1 MLEKTNALLKLGLE
15 NHPELKPIYVDFIN
29 GPLAHRRKH
38 GGGKTQLV
46 AKAVGL
52 HKHPVKVLDISAGLA
67 SDAFI
72 LASLGAD
79 VIALERNPEVAA
91 LVKDAIE
98 RAQTKAWF
106 RELKFQFI
114 EINARD
120 YLLQHE
126 APDVIYFDPMFPER
140 IKTALVKKEMR
151 ILREIVGDDDDADE
165 IFKLALAKAKKRV
178 VVKRPKL
185 APHIN
190 NQEPNFS
197 YEGKSSRFDIYLV
210 GICNNG

>member
-1 MLEKTNALLKLGLE
+1 MLEKNKDILKLSLE
-15 NHPELKPIYVDFIN
+15 DHPELNPIYVDFLN

-38 GGGKTQLV
+38 GGGKNQLI

-52 HKHPVKVLDISAGLA
+52 HKHPVNLLDISAGLA
-67 SDAFI
+67 RDAFI
-72 LASLGAD
+72 LACLGAN
-79 VIALERNPEVAA
+79 VIALERNPTIAA

-98 RAQTKAWF
+98 RARTKTWF
-106 RELKFQFI
+106 CELKFEFI

-126 APDVIYFDPMFPER
+126 GVDVIYFDPMFPER
-140 IKTALVKKEMR
+140 SKSALVKKEMR
-151 ILREIVGDDDDADE
+151 MLRDIVGDDEDADE
-165 IFKLALAKAKKRV
+165 IFKLALSKAKKRV

-185 APHIN
+185 APDIN
-190 NQEPNFS
+190 NQKPNFS

-210 GICNNG
+210 